1 MLLKLHLMVQDHA
14 LVEARARHTASAIA
28 VDIQVLETAA
38 SSLAVLATAD
48 HCVVDRLER
57 LDNGALVGLEPWHG
71 LIQALAQLAGLRVQE
86 KLAPHDMRRR
96 LLLIVHHRG
105 HRVAEGHQVASA
117 IGHLHLAL
125 PLRWVLIRLLSQRGL
140 LLLIVVVVRILQ
152 DGRKPLLDVAKRAR

>member
-1 MLLKLHLMVQDHA
+1 MLLKLHLMMQNHA
-14 LVEARARHTASAIA
+14 LVEARSGHTASAIA

-38 SSLAVLATAD
+38 SSLAVLSASD
-48 HCVVDRLER
+48 HRVVDRLER
-57 LDNGALVGLEPWHG
+57 LDDGALVGLESGYG
-71 LIQALAQLAGLRVQE
+71 LIQALAQLTGLRVQE
-86 KLAPHDMRRR
+86 KLAPHDLRRR

-105 HRVAEGHQVASA
+105 PRVAEGHQVAGA

-125 PLRWVLIRLLSQRGL
+125 PLRWVLIRLLPQRV